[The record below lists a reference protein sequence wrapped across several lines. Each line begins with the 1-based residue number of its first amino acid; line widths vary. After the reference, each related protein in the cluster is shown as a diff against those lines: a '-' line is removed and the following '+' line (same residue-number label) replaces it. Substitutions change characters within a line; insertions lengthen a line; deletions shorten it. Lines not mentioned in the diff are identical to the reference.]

1 MPGETNT
8 NNNLLNQGGIQVSDN
23 TQTQTSSAATDSTQ
37 TQTDA
42 IIDMV
47 NQLNKPTESDTQNL
61 DVLLQDPKL
70 QAEFDKKLEK
80 AINKAI
86 KTKDQEYQKRE
97 AALQASITTE
107 KDKMRENLLE
117 EIEQK
122 KKEAEELAKMSVEE
136 RYKKQIDQQELKI
149 AEYEKELT
157 TIRRRDK
164 ITALVAEKGYDP
176 RLLNLLRAEDVTSDD
191 EIEDYVD
198 KRNAIFLEATNA
210 RVQTLLKD
218 HPDVLL
224 GDSKKKKSEPEFNF
238 NFNSKKN

>member
-1 MPGETNT
+1 MEGENNNQPTNT
-8 NNNLLNQGGIQVSDN
+8 NQGG
-23 TQTQTSSAATDSTQ
+23 
-37 TQTDA
+37 DA
-42 IIDMV
+42 VLDMV
-47 NQLNKPTESDTQNL
+47 QNADQNAGVANNQIGKPTQSDTQNL

-80 AINKAI
+80 AIAKAI
-86 KTKDQEYQKRE
+86 RTKDSEFEKQK
-97 AALQASITTE
+97 AALQASINTE
-107 KDKMRENLLE
+107 KEKMRENILE

-122 KKEAEELAKMSVEE
+122 KKEAEEMAKMTVEE
-136 RYKKQIDQQELKI
+136 RYKKQIDNQELKI

-164 ITALVAEKGYDP
+164 ISQLVSEKGYDP
-176 RLLNLLRAEDVTSDD
+176 RLLQLLRAEDVNSDD

-224 GDSKKKKSEPEFNF
+224 GDKKKKNTEPEFNF
-238 NFNSKKN
+238 NFTSKK

>member
-1 MPGETNT
+1 MEENQDVIPNT
-8 NNNLLNQGGIQVSDN
+8 
-23 TQTQTSSAATDSTQ
+23 TQTGDQVTPSTN
-37 TQTDA
+37 A
-42 IIDMV
+42 V
-47 NQLNKPTESDTQNL
+47 GRPTESDTQNL
-61 DVLLQDPKL
+61 DVLLQDPRL

-80 AINKAI
+80 AISKAV
-86 KTKDQEYQKRE
+86 KSKEQEYSKRE
-97 AALQASITTE
+97 AALQASISTE
-107 KDKMRENLLE
+107 KEKMRENILE

-122 KKEAEELAKMSVEE
+122 KKEAEELAKMTVEE

-149 AEYEKELT
+149 AEYEKELS

-164 ITALVAEKGYDP
+164 IAAIVSEKGYDP
-176 RLLNLLRAEDVTSDD
+176 RLLSLLRAEDVSSDE

-224 GDSKKKKSEPEFNF
+224 GDNKKKKEEPTFNF
-238 NFNSKKN
+238 NFASKKK

>member
-1 MPGETNT
+1 MDENTTTTTTTVPNQTPDTTTQINPGIE
-8 NNNLLNQGGIQVSDN
+8 S
-23 TQTQTSSAATDSTQ
+23 
-37 TQTDA
+37 
-42 IIDMV
+42 MV
-47 NQLNKPTESDTQNL
+47 NNSLGKPTESDTQNL

-80 AINKAI
+80 AISTAVRK
-86 KTKDQEYQKRE
+86 KEQEYSKRE

-107 KDKMRENLLE
+107 KEKMRENVLE

-122 KKEAEELAKMSVEE
+122 RKEAEEMAKMSVEE

-149 AEYEKELT
+149 AQYEKELA

-164 ITALVAEKGYDP
+164 ITSLVAEKGYDP
-176 RLLNLLRAEDVTSDD
+176 RLLSLLRAEDVSSDE
-191 EIEDYVD
+191 EIEEYVD
-198 KRNAIFLEATNA
+198 KRNAVFLEATNA

-224 GDSKKKKSEPEFNF
+224 GDKKKKPTEPEFNF
-238 NFNSKKN
+238 NFSSKKG

>member
-1 MPGETNT
+1 MEE
-8 NNNLLNQGGIQVSDN
+8 NQDQNIDLQNQDPVSN
-23 TQTQTSSAATDSTQ
+23 ASN
-37 TQTDA
+37 A
-42 IIDMV
+42 IG
-47 NQLNKPTESDTQNL
+47 KPTESDTQNL

-80 AINKAI
+80 AINKAL
-86 KTKDQEYQKRE
+86 KTKEQEYQKQT

-107 KDKMRENLLE
+107 KEKMRENILE

-122 KKEAEELAKMSVEE
+122 KKEAEELAKMTVEE

-149 AEYEKELT
+149 AEYEKELS

-164 ITALVAEKGYDP
+164 ITALVTEKGYDP
-176 RLLNLLRAEDVTSDD
+176 RLLNLLRAEDVTSDE

-210 RVQTLLKD
+210 RVQSLLKD

-224 GDSKKKKSEPEFNF
+224 GDKKKKKDEPEFHF
-238 NFNSKKN
+238 NFSSKRK

>member
-1 MPGETNT
+1 MEE
-8 NNNLLNQGGIQVSDN
+8 NQDQNIDLQNQDPVSN
-23 TQTQTSSAATDSTQ
+23 ASN
-37 TQTDA
+37 A
-42 IIDMV
+42 IG
-47 NQLNKPTESDTQNL
+47 KPTESDTQNL

-80 AINKAI
+80 AINKAL
-86 KTKDQEYQKRE
+86 KTKEQEYQKQT

-107 KDKMRENLLE
+107 KEKMRENILE

-122 KKEAEELAKMSVEE
+122 KKEAEELAKMTVEE

-149 AEYEKELT
+149 AEYEKELS

-164 ITALVAEKGYDP
+164 ISALVAEKGYDP
-176 RLLNLLRAEDVTSDD
+176 RLLNLLRAEDVTSDE

-210 RVQTLLKD
+210 RVQSLLKD

-224 GDSKKKKSEPEFNF
+224 GDKKKKKDEPEFHF
-238 NFNSKKN
+238 NFSSKRK

>member
-1 MPGETNT
+1 MPNPNEPNDQ
-8 NNNLLNQGGIQVSDN
+8 NINQGGGAQVPENNPAPNTDPTQAQIDN
-23 TQTQTSSAATDSTQ
+23 
-37 TQTDA
+37 
-42 IIDMV
+42 II
-47 NQLNKPTESDTQNL
+47 NKLNTPNPDPETQNL
-61 DVLLQDPKL
+61 DVLLQDPKI
-70 QAEFDKKLEK
+70 QAEFDKKIEK
-80 AINKAI
+80 AINKAV
-86 KTKDQEYQKRE
+86 KARDAEYQKRE

-176 RLLNLLRAEDVTSDD
+176 RLLNLLRAEDVTTDD

-198 KRNAIFLEATNA
+198 KRNQVFLEATNA

-224 GDSKKKKSEPEFNF
+224 GDNKKKKTEPEFNF
-238 NFNSKKN
+238 NFNSKK

>member
-1 MPGETNT
+1 MEEQNIP
-8 NNNLLNQGGIQVSDN
+8 
-23 TQTQTSSAATDSTQ
+23 
-37 TQTDA
+37 TDA
-42 IIDMV
+42 MQDMV
-47 NQLNKPTESDTQNL
+47 TNADTQNQIGRPTQSDTQNL

-80 AINKAI
+80 AINKAL
-86 KTKDQEYQKRE
+86 KTQNSDFEKQK
-97 AALQASITTE
+97 AALQASISTE
-107 KDKMRENLLE
+107 KEKMRANILE

-122 KKEAEELAKMSVEE
+122 KKEAEELAKMTVEE
-136 RYKKQIDQQELKI
+136 RYKKQIDNQELKI

-164 ITALVAEKGYDP
+164 ISQLVSEKGYDP
-176 RLLNLLRAEDVTSDD
+176 RLLQLLRAEDVSSDD

-218 HPDVLL
+218 HPDVVL
-224 GDSKKKKSEPEFNF
+224 GDKKKKSNEPEFNF
-238 NFNSKKN
+238 NFSSKK

>member
-1 MPGETNT
+1 MEENQ
-8 NNNLLNQGGIQVSDN
+8 NMNEEQNLNGTPVQNQGGNPDITQAQQAQIDSIINKLN
-23 TQTQTSSAATDSTQ
+23 TPVD
-37 TQTDA
+37 
-42 IIDMV
+42 
-47 NQLNKPTESDTQNL
+47 SDTQNL

-80 AINKAI
+80 AISKAI
-86 KTKDQEYQKRE
+86 KTKEQEYSKRE
-97 AALQASITTE
+97 AALQARITTE
-107 KDKMRENLLE
+107 KDKMRENILE

-122 KKEAEELAKMSVEE
+122 KKEAEEMAKMTMEE
-136 RYKKQIDQQELKI
+136 RYKKQLDQQELKI

-176 RLLNLLRAEDVTSDD
+176 RLLNLLRAEDVSSDE

-210 RVQTLLKD
+210 RVQSLLKD

-224 GDSKKKKSEPEFNF
+224 GDSKKKKAEPEFNF
-238 NFNSKKN
+238 NFHTKK

>member
-1 MPGETNT
+1 MEE
-8 NNNLLNQGGIQVSDN
+8 
-23 TQTQTSSAATDSTQ
+23 
-37 TQTDA
+37 
-42 IIDMV
+42 
-47 NQLNKPTESDTQNL
+47 NQLNQNQNQGVNQNMEDNNVQNQNTINTPTPSDTQNL

-86 KTKDQEYQKRE
+86 RAKDSEFEKQK

-107 KDKMRENLLE
+107 KEKMRENILE

-122 KKEAEELAKMSVEE
+122 KKEAEELAKMTVEE
-136 RYKKQIDQQELKI
+136 RYKKQIDSQELKI
-149 AEYEKELT
+149 AEYEKELSL
-157 TIRRRDK
+157 IRRRDK
-164 ITALVAEKGYDP
+164 ITAMVTEKGYDP
-176 RLLNLLRAEDVTSDD
+176 RLLNLLRAEDISTDD

-198 KRNAIFLEATNA
+198 KRNAVFLEATNA

-224 GDSKKKKSEPEFNF
+224 GDKKKKNTEPEFNF
-238 NFNSKKN
+238 NFSSKK